1 MRKII
6 VHRTCITATN
16 TVIRTIE
23 VRIEKLIGAAT
34 GADIRKAL
42 STCTGTITTTTTI
55 TDRQ

>member
-6 VHRTCITATN
+6 VHRTCVTATN
-16 TVIRTIE
+16 TGIRAIE
-23 VRIEKLIGAAT
+23 VRTEMLTGAAT

-42 STCTGTITTTTTI
+42 STCTGTITTTITI